1 MQKWGALLLL
11 VLFGPGCA
19 IKSYNFVGVSHLGQN
34 RMIGVVS
41 SSAGKMA
48 DDFLKGWL
56 SEIETGNLDKCYDS
70 FSDQV
75 KQELSLEKFKAIKSD
90 LDAQYGQTQETVR
103 LEMPGARFFPMLDE
117 ANFQGSASAGIKY
130 YDYIMGRYLNKR
142 PVHNLVYF
150 TGAALNNAQF
160 QIVSFGVCEE
170 TYDPQDDGKYLYWF
184 GYPAF

>member
-1 MQKWGALLLL
+1 MKNWVVLFLL
-11 VLFGPGCA
+11 VFFGFGCA
-19 IKSYNFVGVSHLGQN
+19 VKSYNFVGVSYLGQN

-41 SSAGKMA
+41 SSAGKVA

-56 SEIETGNLDKCYDS
+56 TKIETGDLDKCYDS
-70 FSDQV
+70 FSDQIR
-75 KQELSLEKFKAIKSD
+75 QELSLERFKAIKSD
-90 LDAQYGQTQETVR
+90 LDAKYGRTQETLG
-103 LEMPGARFFPMLDE
+103 LEMPGARFFPPLDE

-150 TGAALNNAQF
+150 IGVALDKEQF
-160 QIVSFGVCEE
+160 QIVSFGVGEE
-170 TYDPQDDGKYLYWF
+170 TFDSQDDGNYFYWF